1 MIAGINESEKLRKH
15 VSRKCKCKF
24 DDRKCNLSQKQI
36 NNKCRCECKN
46 LKKHH
51 ACKNDYIW
59 NPATC
64 TCENGKY
71 LASVI
76 NDLVIMCDATINTTT
91 VSTNFNEKR

>member
-1 MIAGINESEKLRKH
+1 MYH
-15 VSRKCKCKF
+15 VNVN
-24 DDRKCNLSQKQI
+24 DRKCNSSQKWI
-36 NNKCRCECKN
+36 NHKCRCECKN

-51 ACKNDYIW
+51 VCKSDYIW

-71 LASVI
+71 LASI
-76 NDLVIMCDATINTTT
+76 IDDLVIMCDATINTTT